1 MISSMNTFGRIFRIH
16 IYGESHGEVVGLIVD
31 GVRPGLPL
39 GVSDFEPDLARRRAG
54 KPGTTTRV
62 ESDVPLIRSGLFQGL
77 TTGAP
82 LCIEFANQNVKSQD
96 YEHLLNQPRPGHA
109 DFTAAKKYGGFN
121 DPRGGGHFSGRLTLC
136 LVAAGVIAKKL
147 LNNLSIEAKLTE
159 IAGFPLLE
167 DGLAYAEKIQDSVGG
182 IVECRIQGSPIG
194 WGEPFFDSVESNLA
208 HILFSIPAVKGVEF
222 GSGFTAARMTGS
234 QHNDAILDESG
245 RTITNHAGGINGGV
259 TNGNDLL
266 FRVAIKPASSTP
278 QTQKT
283 FHLGTGK
290 MEDLTVSGRHDL
302 CIALR
307 VPVVVEAAA
316 AICLLD
322 LSMLHRAIE
331 S

>member
-1 MISSMNTFGRIFRIH
+1 
-16 IYGESHGEVVGLIVD
+16 
-31 GVRPGLPL
+31 
-39 GVSDFEPDLARRRAG
+39 
-54 KPGTTTRV
+54 
-62 ESDVPLIRSGLFQGL
+62 
-77 TTGAP
+77 
-82 LCIEFANQNVKSQD
+82 
-96 YEHLLNQPRPGHA
+96 
-109 DFTAAKKYGGFN
+109 
-121 DPRGGGHFSGRLTLC
+121 
-136 LVAAGVIAKKL
+136 
-147 LNNLSIEAKLTE
+147 
-159 IAGFPLLE
+159 
-167 DGLAYAEKIQDSVGG
+167 
-182 IVECRIQGSPIG
+182 
-194 WGEPFFDSVESNLA
+194 VESNLA

-222 GSGFTAARMTGS
+222 GSGFAAARMTGS

-322 LSMLHRAIE
+322 LCMLHRAIE